1 MEITKEEYE
10 RILELNPNFFGLE
23 LKQWYR
29 GDFGQE
35 GVLIYFDSTDHIGR
49 IKGYGLN
56 NQGWYDSRKNGSHY
70 GSILDTD
77 DWIKAT
83 EDEVLEALTNE
94 AKRRGFKRGCTW
106 GRMTAHGGERYRLE
120 DNILSLQGGFIMED
134 GRWLEVNKDLIKG
147 KWYLYPSFSDNF
159 IFIYNGDSGLF
170 QVGLDSCGRL
180 CKDLKIRPSE
190 FNHYV
195 EATEQDLFD
204 RL

>member
-1 MEITKEEYE
+1 MEITKKDYE
-10 RILELNPNFFGLE
+10 RILKLDPNFFGLE
-23 LKQWYR
+23 LKHWYK
-29 GDFGQE
+29 GDFGQDD
-35 GVLIYFDSTDHIGR
+35 VLIYFDSLDDKGN
-49 IKGYGLN
+49 IKGYGVN
-56 NQGWYDSRKNGSHY
+56 YQGWYDNRDKVEHY

-77 DWIKAT
+77 DWVKAT
-83 EDEVLEALTNE
+83 HEEVLKVLVEE
-94 AKRRGFKRGCTW
+94 AKSRGFKRGCTW

-120 DNILSLQGGFIMED
+120 YNILYLQGGFIIED

-147 KWYLYPSFSDNF
+147 KWYLYPLLNDKF
-159 IFIYNGDSGLF
+159 IFLYNGDSDSF

-180 CKDLKIRPSE
+180 CKDLEIRPSE